1 MSFSMSIASSNCLH
15 AERSLSAWMHPAAI
29 PCAGSFQR
37 ATGWAAHQAQTH
49 ARTREHAQILT
60 RARSRAHARAQRGC
74 MSARARMHAR
84 AQRGGRRAHLP
95 CSSHRPSPRT
105 CSRAQALHCHSRAHS
120 HRPRLRPFPLRP
132 HSRTCWA
139 EK

>member
-60 RARSRAHARAQRGC
+60 RARSAEG
-74 MSARARMHAR
+74 
-84 AQRGGRRAHLP
+84 GGRTSHVRVTAHRHVPVAGLKP
-95 CSSHRPSPRT
+95 CTATAAPTPT
-105 CSRAQALHCHSRAHS
+105 APAYVHS
-120 HRPRLRPFPLRP
+120 H
-132 HSRTCWA
+132 
-139 EK
+139 